1 MPSTSTPRP
10 LRERFFERLARCA
23 AGLFCFGAGIA
34 CFVHSNLGVPPW
46 DVLHQGIS
54 EKADIKMGTVIII
67 VGVVLLLAWIPLRMK
82 PGIGTIMN
90 AVQIGLVENVMEDL
104 LPNSDLIVARVAYLI
119 AGMLFIAFGS
129 GLYIGAELGS
139 GPRDGL
145 MLGLNKRFGISIRLA
160 RTTIEI
166 VVLVVG
172 LFLGGSIGLGTF
184 VFAFGIG
191 PLVQKAL
198 HALRMSPSLN
208 ESATGQALEM

>member
-54 EKADIKMGTVIII
+54 EKTDIKMGTVIII
-67 VGVVLLLAWIPLRMK
+67 VGVVLLLTWIPLRMK

-90 AVQIGLVENVMEDL
+90 AIQIGLVENVMEDL
-104 LPNSDLIVARVAYLI
+104 LPDSDFLLARVAYLA

-145 MLGLNKRFGISIRLA
+145 MLGLNKRFGISILLA
-160 RTTIEI
+160 RTTVEI

-172 LFLGGSIGLGTF
+172 LILGGSLGLGTF

>member
-54 EKADIKMGTVIII
+54 EKTDIKMGTVIII

-104 LPNSDLIVARVAYLI
+104 LPDSDFLLARVAYLA

-160 RTTIEI
+160 RTTVEI

-172 LFLGGSIGLGTF
+172 LFLGGSLGLGTF

>member
-1 MPSTSTPRP
+1 
-10 LRERFFERLARCA
+10 
-23 AGLFCFGAGIA
+23 
-34 CFVHSNLGVPPW
+34 LGVPPW

-54 EKADIKMGTVIII
+54 EKANIKMGTVIII
-67 VGVVLLLAWIPLRMK
+67 VGVVLLLVWIPLRMK

-90 AVQIGLVENVMEDL
+90 ALQIGLVENLMDDL
-104 LPNSDLIVARVAYLI
+104 LPHSRLIVVRVAFLL
-119 AGMLFIAFGS
+119 AGMIFIAFGS

-145 MLGLNKRFGISIRLA
+145 MLGLNKRFGISIRFA
-160 RTTIEI
+160 RTTVEI

-198 HALRMSPSLN
+198 VALRMSPSLN

>member
-54 EKADIKMGTVIII
+54 EKAGIKMGTVIII

-90 AVQIGLVENVMEDL
+90 AIQIGLVENMMEGL
-104 LPNSDLIVARVAYLI
+104 LPDSDLILARVAYLA

-160 RTTIEI
+160 RTTVEI

-172 LFLGGSIGLGTF
+172 LILGGSIGLGTF

>member
-1 MPSTSTPRP
+1 MPSTSAPRP
-10 LRERFFERLARCA
+10 LRERFVERVARCA

-54 EKADIKMGTVIII
+54 EKADLKMGTVIII

-90 AVQIGLVENVMEDL
+90 AIQIGLVENVMEDL
-104 LPNSDLIVARVAYLI
+104 FPHSDLIVARLAYLI

-160 RTTIEI
+160 RTTVEI
-166 VVLVVG
+166 IVLVVG
-172 LFLGGSIGLGTF
+172 LILGGSMGLGTF

-198 HALRMSPSLN
+198 LALRMSPSLN
-208 ESATGQALEM
+208 ESATGQANEL

>member
-1 MPSTSTPRP
+1 VCGEGEHT
-10 LRERFFERLARCA
+10 
-23 AGLFCFGAGIA
+23 
-34 CFVHSNLGVPPW
+34 W

-54 EKADIKMGTVIII
+54 EKADIKMCTVIII

-90 AVQIGLVENVMEDL
+90 AVQIGLVENFMEDL

-198 HALRMSPSLN
+198 RALRMSPSLN

>member
-90 AVQIGLVENVMEDL
+90 AVQIGLVENVMEGL
-104 LPNSDLIVARVAYLI
+104 LPDSDLIAARVAYLI

-160 RTTIEI
+160 RTTVEI
-166 VVLVVG
+166 AVLVVG

-198 HALRMSPSLN
+198 VALRMSPSLN

>member
-90 AVQIGLVENVMEDL
+90 AVQIGLVENLMEGV

-160 RTTIEI
+160 RTTVEI

>member
-54 EKADIKMGTVIII
+54 EKANIKMGTVIII
-67 VGVVLLLAWIPLRMK
+67 VGVVLLLAWIPLCMK

-90 AVQIGLVENVMEDL
+90 AIQIGLVENFMDDL
-104 LPNSDLIVARVAYLI
+104 LPHSQLIVARVGFLL

-160 RTTIEI
+160 RTTVEI

-172 LFLGGSIGLGTF
+172 LILGGSIGLGTF

-198 HALRMSPSLN
+198 VALRMSPSLN

>member
-90 AVQIGLVENVMEDL
+90 AIQIGLVENMMEGL
-104 LPNSDLIVARVAYLI
+104 LPDSDLILARVAYLA

-145 MLGLNKRFGISIRLA
+145 MLGLNKRFGISLRLA
-160 RTTIEI
+160 RTTVEI

-172 LFLGGSIGLGTF
+172 LILGGSIGLGTF

>member
-54 EKADIKMGTVIII
+54 EKTDIKMGTVIII
-67 VGVVLLLAWIPLRMK
+67 VGVVLLLTWIPLRMK

-90 AVQIGLVENVMEDL
+90 AIQIGLVENVMEDL
-104 LPNSDLIVARVAYLI
+104 LPDSDFLLARVAYLA

-160 RTTIEI
+160 RTTVEI

-172 LFLGGSIGLGTF
+172 LFLGGSLGLGTF

-198 HALRMSPSLN
+198 LALRMSPSLN

>member
-90 AVQIGLVENVMEDL
+90 AIQIGLVENMMEGL
-104 LPNSDLIVARVAYLI
+104 LPDSDLILARVAYLA

-160 RTTIEI
+160 RTTVEI

-172 LFLGGSIGLGTF
+172 LILGGSIWLGTF

>member
-1 MPSTSTPRP
+1 MPSTSVPRP
-10 LRERFFERLARCA
+10 LRERFAERIARCA

-67 VGVVLLLAWIPLRMK
+67 VGVVLLLARIPLRMK

-90 AVQIGLVENVMEDL
+90 AVQIGLVENVMEGL
-104 LPNSDLIVARVAYLI
+104 LPDSNLIVARVAYLI

-160 RTTIEI
+160 RTTVEI

-198 HALRMSPSLN
+198 LALRMSPSLN

>member
-1 MPSTSTPRP
+1 MPHTSTPRP
-10 LRERFFERLARCA
+10 LRERFVERLARCA

-54 EKADIKMGTVIII
+54 EKADLKMGTVIII
-67 VGVVLLLAWIPLRMK
+67 VGVVLLVAWIPLRMK

-90 AVQIGLVENVMEDL
+90 ALQIGLVENVMDDL
-104 LPNSDLIVARVAYLI
+104 LPHSNLIVARVAFLI

-160 RTTIEI
+160 RTTVEI

-198 HALRMSPSLN
+198 LALRMSPSLN

>member
-90 AVQIGLVENVMEDL
+90 AVQIGLVENFMDDL
-104 LPNSDLIVARVAYLI
+104 LPHSQLIVARVAFLV

-160 RTTIEI
+160 RTTVEI

-172 LFLGGSIGLGTF
+172 LILGGSIGLGTF

-198 HALRMSPSLN
+198 VALRMSPSLN

>member
-54 EKADIKMGTVIII
+54 EKTDIKMGTVIII
-67 VGVVLLLAWIPLRMK
+67 VGVVLLLTWIPLRMK
-82 PGIGTIMN
+82 PGIVTIMN
-90 AVQIGLVENVMEDL
+90 AIQIGLVENVMEDL
-104 LPNSDLIVARVAYLI
+104 LPDSDFLLARVAYLA

-160 RTTIEI
+160 RTTVEI

-172 LFLGGSIGLGTF
+172 LILGGSLGLGTF

>member
-67 VGVVLLLAWIPLRMK
+67 VGVVLLIAWIPLRMK

-90 AVQIGLVENVMEDL
+90 AIQIGLVENMMEGL
-104 LPNSDLIVARVAYLI
+104 LPDSDLIIARVAYLA

-160 RTTIEI
+160 RTTVEI
-166 VVLVVG
+166 AVLVVG
-172 LFLGGSIGLGTF
+172 LILGGSLGLGTF

>member
-1 MPSTSTPRP
+1 MPPTAPRP
-10 LRERFFERLARCA
+10 LRERFIERIARCA

-54 EKADIKMGTVIII
+54 EKTDIKMGTVIII

-90 AVQIGLVENVMEDL
+90 AVQIGLVENFMEDL

>member
-1 MPSTSTPRP
+1 
-10 LRERFFERLARCA
+10 
-23 AGLFCFGAGIA
+23 
-34 CFVHSNLGVPPW
+34 
-46 DVLHQGIS
+46 
-54 EKADIKMGTVIII
+54 
-67 VGVVLLLAWIPLRMK
+67 
-82 PGIGTIMN
+82 
-90 AVQIGLVENVMEDL
+90 MEDL
-104 LPNSDLIVARVAYLI
+104 LPDSDFLLARVAYLA

-160 RTTIEI
+160 RTTVEI

-172 LFLGGSIGLGTF
+172 LILGGSLGLGTF

-198 HALRMSPSLN
+198 HRLRMSPSLD

>member
-90 AVQIGLVENVMEDL
+90 AIQIGLVENFMDDL
-104 LPNSDLIVARVAYLI
+104 LPHSQLIVARVAFLV

-160 RTTIEI
+160 RTTVEI

-172 LFLGGSIGLGTF
+172 LILGGSIGLGTF

-198 HALRMSPSLN
+198 VALRMSPSLN